1 MFVQAD
7 SYGVIITNFNKGR
20 GEAKMKSYRTESSIH
35 LVGKA
40 WQIRIMLK
48 QWMKEAQPHT
58 PLAVL
63 LEGSNTNT
71 NG

>member
-1 MFVQAD
+1 
-7 SYGVIITNFNKGR
+7 
-20 GEAKMKSYRTESSIH
+20 MKSYRTESSIH